1 MSKQTQGREI
11 VAETMQTVKDIK
23 TFMAGYY
30 YRQYKS
36 GEELPAPL
44 LAFVADRVNAAMQ
57 MLCDLS
63 QIIDG

>member
-1 MSKQTQGREI
+1 MSKQAQGREI

-30 YRQYKS
+30 KA
-36 GEELPAPL
+36 GEDLPSPL
-44 LAFVADRVNAAMQ
+44 LAFIADRVNTAMQ

>member
-1 MSKQTQGREI
+1 MSKQAQGREI

-30 YRQYKS
+30 YRQYKA
-36 GEELPAPL
+36 GEDLPSPL
-44 LAFVADRVNAAMQ
+44 LTFIADRVNTAMQ

>member
-1 MSKQTQGREI
+1 MSEQAQGREI

-30 YRQYKS
+30 YRQYKA
-36 GEELPAPL
+36 GEDLPSPL
-44 LAFVADRVNAAMQ
+44 LAFIADRVNTAMQ